1 MDKGYSRIFWG
12 LVIATFN
19 IKLGVIKILPA
30 FVGFLIIY
38 SGVKLLYEEIPSES
52 FKAAKTISLNAAII
66 YFISE
71 AIALIAPQ
79 LEYSIYS
86 SLLIIIASIIELLT
100 VKKIIQ
106 GSVEYLNEIDKD
118 ILANLFIKKEKK
130 YTLLY
135 SISIA
140 VLAYVLIFNIQILNA
155 SVAIALI
162 FLRVYVMSMIN
173 NLKKFH
179 LHIES

>member
-30 FVGFLIIY
+30 FVGFLIIF
-38 SGVKLLYEEIPSES
+38 SGVKLIYEERPTER
-52 FKAAKTISLNAAII
+52 FKAAQTIALNAAIA

-71 AIALIAPQ
+71 SIALIAPQ

-86 SLLIIIASIIELLT
+86 SILIIIASIIELLM

-106 GSVEYLNEIDKD
+106 GSVEYLNEMNKD
-118 ILANLFIKKEKK
+118 TLASLFIKKEKK

-140 VLAYVLIFNIQILNA
+140 ILAYVLIFNIQILNA
-155 SVAIALI
+155 TIAIALI

-173 NLKKFH
+173 NLKKFY
-179 LHIES
+179 LHKES